1 MAGQTILIVEDDPDI
16 RDGVRILLAGE
27 GYHILEAENGLRAL
41 ELFNPEVDL
50 VILDIMMPGMSGLRV
65 CEELRKNST
74 VPILFLTAKSQE
86 SDKLLGLTAGG
97 DDYLAKPFSFT
108 ELSARGK
115 ALLRRY
121 CVYLGKEQAPQK
133 PRNTTLEAH
142 GVRLALDCNRVWV
155 DEREVDLTET
165 EYKILRLLMQNP
177 QRIYSIQVIYETV
190 WNEPYYYVSNGT
202 VMVHIRNLRMKVED
216 DPQKP
221 ARICTVWGK
230 GYRFA
235 AQDISVRF
243 VKLHWRRWKACC
255 C

>member
-1 MAGQTILIVEDDPDI
+1 MAEQTILIVEDDPDI
-16 RDGVRILLAGE
+16 RDGVRILLTGE

-41 ELFNPEVDL
+41 EMMNPEVDL

-65 CEELRKNST
+65 CEEIRKTST

-97 DDYLAKPFSFT
+97 DDYLAKPFSFA
-108 ELSARGK
+108 ELSARVK

-121 CVYLGKEQAPQK
+121 CVYQGKAQAGVQVE
-133 PRNTTLEAH
+133 NTMLAAG

-165 EYKILRLLMQNP
+165 EYKILKMLMQNP
-177 QRIYSIQVIYETV
+177 QRIFPVQVIYETV

-202 VMVHIRNLRMKVED
+202 VMVHIRNLRTKIEA

-221 ARICTVWGK
+221 KRICTVWGK

-235 AQDISVRF
+235 AGEEGQG
-243 VKLHWRRWKACC
+243 
-255 C
+255 

>member
-16 RDGVRILLAGE
+16 RDGVRILLSGE

-65 CEELRKNST
+65 CEELRKSST

-108 ELSARGK
+108 ELSARVK

-121 CVYLGKEQAPQK
+121 CVYQGKGQTPA
-133 PRNTTLEAH
+133 

-235 AQDISVRF
+235 AGEEGR
-243 VKLHWRRWKACC
+243 L
-255 C
+255 